1 MSLGALGY
9 VGYGVETTDGS
20 FVSPTKYLPVTSFS
34 FEDTN
39 DFLTPDQIRHSRDRY
54 IAMVAPYNVS
64 GSMEMELIPT
74 EVRHLLKSAFAAS
87 VACSAYAGG
96 GYQHTFTP
104 GSAEP
109 TFTFESSDADIL
121 MMQYA
126 GIRVNTLEIKA
137 AFGEIVTASF
147 GLEGINRQKKNPNTP
162 ASPSY
167 SNVTPFHFT
176 GADVHVASGTV
187 LSTVK
192 DFTFGTNNNFER
204 IGTLRRTRAW
214 RRMAFGMREVT
225 LQMNLDFTDT
235 SEYDRF
241 LDEDV
246 FDVDLYMEAGGQA
259 DGGSISGMGSNNPI
273 LRLQP
278 TNVRWNKVNIP
289 LSAADYLQQAVEAL
303 VIAPIGGNIFT
314 AELITTE
321 TDSASW

>member
-9 VGYGVETTDGS
+9 VGYGIETTDGE
-20 FVSPTKYLPVTSFS
+20 FVSPTKYLPVSSFS

-39 DFLTPDQIRHSRDRY
+39 DFLTPDQIRYSRDRY

-64 GSMEMELIPT
+64 GSAEMELIPT
-74 EVRHLLKSAFAAS
+74 EVRHLLKSAFAAT

-96 GYQHTFTP
+96 GYKHTFTP
-104 GSAEP
+104 GSEEP
-109 TFTFESSDADIL
+109 TFTFESSAADIL
-121 MMQYA
+121 IMQYS
-126 GIRVNTLEIKA
+126 GVRVNTLEIRA

-147 GLEGINRQKKNPNTP
+147 GLEGINRQKSLTPNTP
-162 ASPSY
+162 TY
-167 SNVTPFHFT
+167 TDITPFHFT

-187 LSTVK
+187 LAIVK

-225 LQMNLDFTDT
+225 LSMNFDFTDT

-241 LDEDV
+241 LDEDI
-246 FDVDLYMEAGGQA
+246 FDADLYMEGAAGV
-259 DGGSISGMGSNNPI
+259 SGMGTNKPI

-278 TNVRWNKVNIP
+278 TNVRWNKVNVP
-289 LSAADYLQQAVEAL
+289 LTAGDYLQQAIEAL
-303 VIAPIGGNIFT
+303 IIAPIGGNIFT
-314 AELITTE
+314 ADLVTTE
-321 TDSASW
+321 SDSASW